1 MKIIHCAD
9 LHLDSKMNS
18 LPTEKNRI
26 RKEET
31 LLSFEKMIS
40 FAKENGVSVIILAGD
55 TFDTGKISAK
65 SKSRVLYSI
74 ENAPQIDFLYLSGN
88 HDEDGFVSSL
98 EHVPENLKVFGSEWT
113 YYVYGNVTIA
123 GVVLN
128 ENNTDSIYDTV
139 SFPENGLNVA
149 VLHGQIAGYKTNS
162 QAETISIPRLKGR
175 NIDYLA
181 LGHIHSYSEGV
192 IDNRGTYVYSGCLE
206 GRGFDETGDK
216 GFVLLDVTGNKIFK
230 QFVKFSSRDIYVY
243 EYDVTGKQNFL
254 SVRDEIVS
262 DLKKKYDEKS
272 LIKLVIK
279 GEYSADFDSDYAGL
293 SMLLNEYFFFVK
305 IEDKTVLQLK
315 PDDYETDK
323 SIKGEFVRKVLSS
336 DLSEEEKKR
345 IVLIGL
351 NALKGKEF

>member
-31 LLSFEKMIS
+31 LLSFEKMVS
-40 FAKENGVSVIILAGD
+40 YAKENGVSIIILAGD

-65 SKSRVLYSI
+65 SKGRVLYAI
-74 ENAPQIDFLYLSGN
+74 ENAPQVDFLYLSGN
-88 HDEDGFVSSL
+88 HDEDGFVSTL
-98 EHVPENLKVFGSEWT
+98 EYVPENLKFFGNEWT
-113 YYVYGNVTIA
+113 YFVYDRVTIA
-123 GVVLN
+123 GVILN

-139 SFPENGLNVA
+139 NFPENGLNIA

-162 QAETISIPRLKGR
+162 QAETISIPRFKGK

-192 IDNRGTYVYSGCLE
+192 IDSRGTYAYSGCLE

-216 GFVLLDVTGNKIFK
+216 GFVLLNIEGNKISER
-230 QFVKFSSRDIYVY
+230 FVKFSSRDIYVY

-262 DLKKKYDEKS
+262 DLKNKYNEKS

-279 GEYSADFDSDYAGL
+279 GEYTADFDSDFSGL

-305 IEDKTVLQLK
+305 IEDKTILQLK
-315 PDDYETDK
+315 TEDYETDK

-336 DLSEEEKKR
+336 NLDEEEKKQ
-345 IVLIGL
+345 IILIGL

>member
-113 YYVYGNVTIA
+113 YYVYGNVTIS

-192 IDNRGTYVYSGCLE
+192 IDNRGSYACSGCLE

-216 GFVLLDVTGNKIFK
+216 GFVLLDVTG
-230 QFVKFSSRDIYVY
+230 
-243 EYDVTGKQNFL
+243 KQNFL
-254 SVRDEIVS
+254 SVRDEIVF